1 MARWDLPGS
10 VRRRPCKMPADS
22 DPRGQVADPARGPGA
37 LWREVLSLRGSRP
50 FLRHMNPDKTRIC
63 IIGGLGHIGLPLGIM
78 FAEAGFQVTLL
89 DSNRKNFDMVL
100 SGHLPFVEYGAEP
113 LLARALEN
121 GKLQLTDSY
130 ACLRDADV
138 AIVCIGTPVDEY
150 MSPIL
155 APFLTCIEEISSH
168 VKSDTLVVI
177 RSSVYPGAFQRISG
191 ILAQKS
197 IPDVSYCPER
207 IVQGYAVQEIR
218 NLPQIISGAC
228 ESAVERSAELFRHLT
243 EKIVTCSV
251 QEAELAKLFS
261 NAWRYIQFAASNQFS
276 MIAESY
282 GCDYN
287 RVHHAMTEGYERNK
301 FLPKAGFAAGP
312 CLLKDT
318 IQLFSFYGNQ
328 FFLGQAAMNINEG
341 YPAFIVDRL
350 FREDDLHQHTVGILG
365 MAFKA
370 DVDDTRDSLSF
381 RLKKILE
388 FRGAEVLCSDA
399 YCHHESWNSAEEV
412 IAKADTI
419 IVAVPHKP
427 YAKLKYGT
435 KRVYHVFSA

>member
-1 MARWDLPGS
+1 MLKLFPS
-10 VRRRPCKMPADS
+10 MVI
-22 DPRGQVADPARGPGA
+22 
-37 LWREVLSLRGSRP
+37 LT
-50 FLRHMNPDKTRIC
+50 HMNPDRTRIC
-63 IIGGLGHIGLPLGIM
+63 IVGGLGHIGLPLGIM

-89 DSNRKNFDMVL
+89 DSNQKNFELVL
-100 SGHLPFVEYGAEP
+100 SGQLPFVEYGAEP
-113 LLARALEN
+113 LLARALAN
-121 GKLQLTDSY
+121 GRLHLTDSY
-130 ACLRDADV
+130 DSLAEADV
-138 AIVCIGTPVDEY
+138 VIVCIGTPVDEY

-155 APFLTCIEEISSH
+155 APFLACIEAISITI
-168 VKSDTLVVI
+168 KKDTLVVI
-177 RSSVYPGAFQRISG
+177 RSSVYPGAFERISG
-191 ILAQKS
+191 ILATKS
-197 IPDVSYCPER
+197 IHNVSYCPER
-207 IVQGYAVQEIR
+207 IVQGYAAQEIK

-228 ESAVERSAELFRHLT
+228 EEAIDLSAELFRHLT
-243 EKIVTCSV
+243 DKIVICSV
-251 QEAELAKLFS
+251 KEAELAKLFS

-287 RVHHAMTEGYERNK
+287 RVHHAMTDGYERNK

-341 YPAFIVDRL
+341 YPAFIVEQL
-350 FREDDLHQHTVGILG
+350 FRGKNLNQHTVGILG

-381 RLKKILE
+381 RLKKILQ
-388 FRGAEVLCSDA
+388 FRGAHVLCSDA
-399 YCHHESWNSAEEV
+399 YCQHESWLSAEEV
-412 IAKADTI
+412 IEKADTI

-427 YAKLKYGT
+427 YAKLNYGT
-435 KRVYHVFSA
+435 KRVYHVFSD

>member
-1 MARWDLPGS
+1 
-10 VRRRPCKMPADS
+10 
-22 DPRGQVADPARGPGA
+22 
-37 LWREVLSLRGSRP
+37 
-50 FLRHMNPDKTRIC
+50 MNPDKTRIC

-78 FAEAGFQVTLL
+78 FAEVGFHVTLL
-89 DSNRKNFDMVL
+89 DSNQKHAETVL
-100 SGHLPFVEYGAEP
+100 SGKLPFVEYGAEP
-113 LLARALEN
+113 LLANALSA
-121 GKLQLTDSY
+121 GRLHLTDSY
-130 ACLRDADV
+130 ASLREADV

-155 APFLTCIEEISSH
+155 APFLQCIEDISANI
-168 VKSDTLVVI
+168 KKETLVVI
-177 RSSVYPGAFQRISG
+177 RSSVYPGAFQRISS
-191 ILAQKS
+191 ILAAKS
-197 IPDVSYCPER
+197 IHNVSYCPER

-218 NLPQIISGAC
+218 NLPQIISSGC
-228 ESAVERSAELFRHLT
+228 EEAVQLSAELFRHLT

-341 YPAFIVDRL
+341 YPAFIVERL
-350 FREDDLHQHTVGILG
+350 FRDEDLHQHTVGILG

-381 RLKKILE
+381 RLKKLLE
-388 FRGAEVLCSDA
+388 FRGAQVLCSDA
-399 YCHHESWNSAEEV
+399 YCHQESWVSAEEV

-427 YAKLKYGT
+427 YAKLNYGS

>member
-1 MARWDLPGS
+1 
-10 VRRRPCKMPADS
+10 
-22 DPRGQVADPARGPGA
+22 
-37 LWREVLSLRGSRP
+37 
-50 FLRHMNPDKTRIC
+50 MNPDKTRIC

-78 FAEAGFQVTLL
+78 FAEAGFHVTLL
-89 DSNRKNFDMVL
+89 DSNRQHFDTVL
-100 SGHLPFVEYGAEP
+100 QGKLPFVEYGAEP
-113 LLARALEN
+113 LLAQALAQGRLE
-121 GKLQLTDSY
+121 LTDDY
-130 ACLRDADV
+130 NTLAETDV

-155 APFLTCIEEISSH
+155 APFLSCIEALAASI
-168 VKSDTLVVI
+168 KKDTLVVI
-177 RSSVYPGAFQRISG
+177 RSSVYPGVFQRISG
-191 ILAQKS
+191 ILAAKS
-197 IPDVSYCPER
+197 IANVSYCPER

-218 NLPQIISGAC
+218 NLPQIISGVS
-228 ESAVERSAELFRHLT
+228 EQAVALSAELFRHLT

-251 QEAELAKLFS
+251 EEAELAKLFS

-276 MIAESY
+276 MIAASY
-282 GCDYN
+282 GCDYD
-287 RVHHAMTEGYERNK
+287 RVRHVMTEGYERNK

-341 YPAFIVDRL
+341 YPAFLVERL
-350 FREDDLHQHTVGILG
+350 FRDDDLQQHTIGILG

-388 FRGAEVLCSDA
+388 FRGARVLCSDA
-399 YCHHESWNSAEEV
+399 YCNQESWVSAEEL
-412 IAKADTI
+412 IAQADTV
-419 IVAVPHKP
+419 IVAIPHKP
-427 YAKLKYGT
+427 YATLNYST

>member
-1 MARWDLPGS
+1 
-10 VRRRPCKMPADS
+10 
-22 DPRGQVADPARGPGA
+22 
-37 LWREVLSLRGSRP
+37 
-50 FLRHMNPDKTRIC
+50 MNPDKTRIC

-89 DSNRKNFDMVL
+89 DSNRKHFETVL
-100 SGHLPFVEYGAEP
+100 SGRLPFVEYGAEP
-113 LLARALEN
+113 LLANALAE
-121 GKLQLTDSY
+121 GRLHLTDSY
-130 ACLRDADV
+130 ATLAEADV

-155 APFLTCIEEISSH
+155 APFLQCIEEISANI
-168 VKSDTLVVI
+168 KNDTLVVI

-191 ILAQKS
+191 ILATKS
-197 IPDVSYCPER
+197 IHSVSYCPER

-218 NLPQIISGAC
+218 NLPQIISGVC
-228 ESAVERSAELFRHLT
+228 EEAVDLSAKLFRHLT
-243 EKIVTCSV
+243 EKIVTCTV
-251 QEAELAKLFS
+251 EEAELAKLFS

-341 YPAFIVDRL
+341 YPAFIVERL
-350 FREDDLHQHTVGILG
+350 FREDELQHHTVGILG

-388 FRGAEVLCSDA
+388 FRGAQVLCSDA
-399 YCHHESWNSAEEV
+399 YCHHESWHSAEEV
-412 IAKADTI
+412 IERADTI

-427 YAKLKYGT
+427 YAKLNYGT

>member
-1 MARWDLPGS
+1 
-10 VRRRPCKMPADS
+10 
-22 DPRGQVADPARGPGA
+22 
-37 LWREVLSLRGSRP
+37 
-50 FLRHMNPDKTRIC
+50 MNPDKTRIC

-78 FAEAGFQVTLL
+78 FADAGFSVTLL
-89 DSNRKNFDMVL
+89 DSNRQHVDTVL
-100 SGHLPFVEYGAEP
+100 SGRLPFVEYGAEP
-113 LLARALEN
+113 ILAEVLQN
-121 GKLQLTDSY
+121 GRLHLTDSY
-130 ACLRDADV
+130 ASLKEADV

-150 MSPIL
+150 MSPIF
-155 APFLTCIEEISSH
+155 APFLNCIEEISSNI
-168 VKSDTLVVI
+168 STDTLVVI
-177 RSSVYPGAFQRISG
+177 RSSVYPGAFQRISAILSGKG
-191 ILAQKS
+191 IQ
-197 IPDVSYCPER
+197 DVSYCPER

-251 QEAELAKLFS
+251 EEAELAKLFS

-341 YPAFIVDRL
+341 YPAFIVERL
-350 FREDDLHQHTVGILG
+350 FRDEELHQQTVGILG

-388 FRGAEVLCSDA
+388 FRGAKVLCSDA
-399 YCHHESWNSAEEV
+399 YCHHDAWYSAEEV
-412 IAKADTI
+412 IANADTI

-427 YAKLKYGT
+427 YAKLNYGT

>member
-1 MARWDLPGS
+1 
-10 VRRRPCKMPADS
+10 
-22 DPRGQVADPARGPGA
+22 
-37 LWREVLSLRGSRP
+37 
-50 FLRHMNPDKTRIC
+50 MNPGQTQIC
-63 IIGGLGHIGLPLGIM
+63 IVGGLGHIGLPLGIM
-78 FAEAGFQVTLL
+78 FADAGFNVTLL
-89 DSNRKNFDMVL
+89 DSNKANFDVVL
-100 SGHLPFVEYGAEP
+100 RGELPFVEYGAEP
-113 LLARALEN
+113 LLATALEK
-121 GKLQLTDSY
+121 GLLRLSDSY
-130 ACLRDADV
+130 SSLADADV
-138 AIVCIGTPVDEY
+138 VIVCIGTPVDEY

-155 APFLTCIEEISSH
+155 APFLQCIEDISDNIN
-168 VKSDTLVVI
+168 KDTLVVI
-177 RSSVYPGAFQRISG
+177 RSSVYPGSFQRISG
-191 ILAQKS
+191 ILAAKS
-197 IPDVSYCPER
+197 IPNVSYCPER
-207 IVQGYAVQEIR
+207 IVQGYAVKEIK

-228 ESAVERSAELFRHLT
+228 QEAVNLSAELFRHLT
-243 EKIVTCSV
+243 EKIIISTV

-350 FREDDLHQHTVGILG
+350 FRDSQIQEHVVGILG

-388 FRGAEVLCSDA
+388 FRGAQVLCSDE
-399 YCHHESWNSAEEV
+399 YCHNESWLPAEEL
-412 IAKADTI
+412 IEKSDTI
-419 IVAVPHKP
+419 IVAVPHKA
-427 YAKLKYGT
+427 YAKLNFGT
-435 KRVYHVFSA
+435 KRVFHVFSA

>member
-1 MARWDLPGS
+1 
-10 VRRRPCKMPADS
+10 
-22 DPRGQVADPARGPGA
+22 
-37 LWREVLSLRGSRP
+37 
-50 FLRHMNPDKTRIC
+50 MNPGQTQIC
-63 IIGGLGHIGLPLGIM
+63 IVGGLGHIGLPLGIM
-78 FAEAGFQVTLL
+78 FADAGFNVTLL
-89 DSNRKNFDMVL
+89 DSNKANFDIVL
-100 SGHLPFVEYGAEP
+100 RGELPFVEYGAEP
-113 LLARALEN
+113 LLAAALEK
-121 GKLQLTDSY
+121 GLLRLSDSY
-130 ACLRDADV
+130 SSLADADV
-138 AIVCIGTPVDEY
+138 VIVCIGTPVDEY

-155 APFLTCIEEISSH
+155 APFLQCIEDISDNI
-168 VKSDTLVVI
+168 KKDTLVVI
-177 RSSVYPGAFQRISG
+177 RSSVYPGSFQRISG
-191 ILAQKS
+191 ILAAKS
-197 IPDVSYCPER
+197 IPNVSYCPER
-207 IVQGYAVQEIR
+207 IVQGYAVKEIK

-228 ESAVERSAELFRHLT
+228 QEAVDLSAELFRHLT
-243 EKIVTCSV
+243 EKIIISTV

-350 FREDDLHQHTVGILG
+350 FRDGQIQEHVVGILG

-388 FRGAEVLCSDA
+388 FRGAQVLCSDE
-399 YCHHESWNSAEEV
+399 YCHNESWLPAEEL
-412 IAKADTI
+412 IEKSDTI
-419 IVAVPHKP
+419 IVAVPHKA
-427 YAKLKYGT
+427 YAKLNFGT
-435 KRVYHVFSA
+435 KRVFHVFSA

>member
-1 MARWDLPGS
+1 
-10 VRRRPCKMPADS
+10 
-22 DPRGQVADPARGPGA
+22 
-37 LWREVLSLRGSRP
+37 
-50 FLRHMNPDKTRIC
+50 MNPDKTKIC

-78 FAEAGFQVTLL
+78 FAEAGFSVTLL
-89 DSNRKNFDMVL
+89 DSNRQHFDTVL
-100 SGHLPFVEYGAEP
+100 NGRLPFVEYGAEP
-113 LLARALEN
+113 ILARV
-121 GKLQLTDSY
+121 LQQGRLHLSDSY
-130 ACLRDADV
+130 ASLREADV

-155 APFLTCIEEISSH
+155 APFLNCIEEISNNIETDS
-168 VKSDTLVVI
+168 LVVI
-177 RSSVYPGAFQRISG
+177 RSSVYPGAFQRISD
-191 ILAQKS
+191 ILSTKN
-197 IPDVSYCPER
+197 IHDVSYCPER

-228 ESAVERSAELFRHLT
+228 ESAVARSAELFRHLT
-243 EKIVTCSV
+243 EMIITCSV
-251 QEAELAKLFS
+251 EEAELAKLFS

-282 GCDYN
+282 GCDYK

-341 YPAFIVDRL
+341 YPAFIVERL
-350 FREDDLHQHTVGILG
+350 FRGEELQQHTVGILG

-399 YCHHESWNSAEEV
+399 YCQHDSWYSAEEV
-412 IAKADTI
+412 IASADTI
-419 IVAVPHKP
+419 IVAVPHKA
-427 YAKLKYGT
+427 YAKLNYGT

>member
-1 MARWDLPGS
+1 M
-10 VRRRPCKMPADS
+10 
-22 DPRGQVADPARGPGA
+22 
-37 LWREVLSLRGSRP
+37 EVLRLGTTPSHLTN
-50 FLRHMNPDKTRIC
+50 MNPDKTRIC

-89 DSNRKNFDMVL
+89 DSNKKNFELVQ
-100 SGHLPFVEYGAEP
+100 GGQLPFVEYGAEP
-113 LLARALEN
+113 LLASALEK
-121 GKLQLTDSY
+121 GLLHLTDSY
-130 ACLRDADV
+130 ATLAETDV

-155 APFLTCIEEISSH
+155 APFLQCVEEISANIR
-168 VKSDTLVVI
+168 KETLVVI
-177 RSSVYPGAFQRISG
+177 RSSVYPGAFQRIST
-191 ILAQKS
+191 ILASKS
-197 IPDVSYCPER
+197 IHNVSYCPER
-207 IVQGYAVQEIR
+207 IVQGYAVQEIK
-218 NLPQIISGAC
+218 NLPQIISGVSEQAVAL
-228 ESAVERSAELFRHLT
+228 SADLFRHLT
-243 EKIVTCSV
+243 EKIVTCTV

-341 YPAFIVDRL
+341 YPAFIVERL
-350 FREDDLHQHTVGILG
+350 FRDEDLHKHTVGILG

-388 FRGAEVLCSDA
+388 FRGAQVLCSDA
-399 YCHHESWNSAEEV
+399 YCQNDSWYPAEEV
-412 IAKADTI
+412 VEMADTI

-427 YAKLKYGT
+427 YAKINYGT